1 MACCYLIQSH
11 TQPGQVLRLV
21 ETIKQSSPNARVLVV
36 HDATG
41 CALDPAPFEKYDHVK
56 VIAQKVRVA
65 RGEMSVL
72 TPLFTGLEELLGR
85 EGGRPRWDFDWLVY
99 LSGQDYPTRP
109 VRGIEESLATS
120 GVDGFLSHWGIEP
133 GAERN
138 PWRSGQGRTGY
149 LAQYR
154 RFPDWTL
161 GLLKG
166 VRFLGKV
173 SPLRFHLHYGPFVG
187 WQPRTAP
194 FSESFRCYGGW
205 QWWTLSR
212 AAVEHFWDFFRSRPE
227 VIDWFRHT
235 VCPCESL
242 VPTVVAN
249 SGRFAIHPDN
259 RRYADFAG
267 SRDGRPR
274 TLGAS
279 DFATITGGRYDFA
292 RKLDLAKSPEILD
305 LLDAEVLGAR

>member
-21 ETIKQSSPNARVLVV
+21 ETIKQSSKNARVLVV

-41 CALDPAPFEKYDHVK
+41 SPLDPSPFEKHDHVR

-65 RGEMSVL
+65 RGEISVL
-72 TPLFTGLEELLGR
+72 TPLFTGLEELLAR
-85 EGGRPRWDFDWLVY
+85 EGGRPRWDFDWLFY

-109 VRGIEESLATS
+109 PREIEDSLAAS
-120 GVDGFLSHWGIEP
+120 GVDGYLSYWGIEP

-138 PWRSGQGRTGY
+138 PWRPGQGRNRY
-149 LAQYR
+149 LVQYR
-154 RFPDWTL
+154 RLPDWTHL
-161 GLLKG
+161 PLRGL
-166 VRFLGKV
+166 RFLTKV
-173 SPLRFHLHYGPFVG
+173 SPLRFHFNYGPFLG
-187 WQPRTAP
+187 WKPRTTP
-194 FSESFRCYGGW
+194 FGESFRCYGGW

-212 AAVEHFWDFFRSRPE
+212 PAVEHFWDFFRSRPE

-235 VCPCESL
+235 ICPCESL
-242 VPTVVAN
+242 VPTVVVN

-274 TLGAS
+274 TLCAG
-279 DFATITGGRYDFA
+279 DFAAITGGRYDFA
-292 RKLDLAKSPEILD
+292 RKLDLAKSPEIFD
-305 LLDAEVLGAR
+305 LLDAEVLGVR